1 MAALGEKVC
10 MLRVNL
16 KTLLMLKMLQHAGLN
31 MIIKQ

>member
-16 KTLLMLKMLQHAGLN
+16 KTKNMLQHAGLN